1 MTAGFLNL
9 FSRSVYRGGLSRLRN
24 VDPASEEYK
33 RVQEERERFAAAAIA
48 FCWNTTELFTS
59 IRLLNRRPTTLLP
72 FRKIQGPQDSRALT
86 ENALLKMTLPPLA
99 GIPPCVRRPA
109 PL

>member
-1 MTAGFLNL
+1 M
-9 FSRSVYRGGLSRLRN
+9 RN

-99 GIPPCVRRPA
+99 GIPPVCEGRLRYKA
-109 PL
+109 GEKNFLLKNL